1 MAQELTVCCGFR
13 NEKTEKDY
21 ELEVKGLDAGLQYI
35 FSMHRQDGAWALHV
49 LRDDE
54 VQDTITE
61 EVWRRDGASARVA
74 AASGMIAY
82 EDDYT
87 GFDGTWEDM
96 MQGVQEKQVPL
107 LVKYREERE
116 V

>member
-21 ELEVKGLDAGLQYI
+21 ELEVKGLDAGHQYLC
-35 FSMHRQDGAWALHV
+35 SMRRQDGAWALHV

-54 VQDTITE
+54 VQNTITE
-61 EVWRRDGASARVA
+61 EAWRRAGASARVA
-74 AASGMIAY
+74 AVSGLIAY

-87 GFDGTWEDM
+87 GFDGTWENM
-96 MQGVQEKQVPL
+96 MQGVPEKRVPL

>member
-1 MAQELTVCCGFR
+1 MARKITVCCGFR

-21 ELEVKGLDAGLQYI
+21 ELEVGGLDAGHQHS
-35 FSMHRQDGAWALHV
+35 FSMRKQDGAWALHV

-54 VQDTITE
+54 AQSTITE
-61 EVWRRDGASARVA
+61 DDWRRAGASTRVA
-74 AASGMIAY
+74 VASGLIAY

-87 GFDGTWEDM
+87 DFVGTWEDM
-96 MQGVQEKQVPL
+96 MRGVQEKQVPL
-107 LVKYREERE
+107 LVKYREEKE